1 MGGTEV
7 EESKM
12 NALRR
17 FLREEEGISSLEYA
31 LLAVVVAL
39 VIWVGAKVFGQ
50 AVSDL
55 FTRIGGALDGIEVG
69 PLP

>member
-1 MGGTEV
+1 
-7 EESKM
+7 M

-39 VIWVGAKVFGQ
+39 VIWVGAKAFGT

-55 FTRIGGALDGIEVG
+55 FSRIGGKLDEVTI
-69 PLP
+69 PDLP